1 MSEQSHESDPE
12 LPDEFGESD
21 EAAEYADSLD
31 IAVVGMAGRFPGART
46 VGEYWDNLK
55 AGVCSVTRFED
66 EELLARGVA
75 AATLAD
81 PNFVRAGYPLADS
94 EKFDAAFFGYSP
106 REAEL
111 MDPQHRVLLEC
122 AWSALE
128 SSGHDAEEY
137 DGLVGVYAGAGNNTY
152 LLFNIASQPGAADI
166 LGDKQTVIGNRS
178 DFLSSRVSYKLGLEG
193 PALNIQS
200 ACSTSLVAVVEACQA
215 LLAYQCDTAL
225 AGGVAVDAMRSKG
238 YTYRPDGILSPDGNC
253 RTFDARAQG
262 TVGGDG
268 VGMVVLKRLKDAIT
282 DGDHIHAVIKGSAL
296 NNDGSQRAGFSAPS
310 AISQA
315 SVISTALANADVSAE
330 NVRYVELHG
339 TATILGDPIEFSAL
353 ASAYSGVKA
362 GSCALG
368 SVKTNIGHL
377 DSAAGVAGLI
387 KTVLAV
393 EHGLLPPSLHFERP
407 NPRISLEDSPFY
419 VNTELQP
426 WPEEDGPRRAGVSS
440 FGLGGTNAHLILE
453 QSPRAARQ
461 EEPGDGAAQPADG
474 AEQLLVLSAKSPEA
488 LESATDQLHDHLSAH
503 PELSLADVAF
513 TLQHGRRAFAHR
525 RTMVCASVD
534 EALQALDA
542 RDDGRLHTAS
552 APEAAHRPV
561 AFMFTGFG
569 TQFPGMAR
577 ELYAQEPV
585 FAAALDKCAGLLEP
599 LLGEDVRKLVFTV
612 DESAESASPQPHD
625 FQRLLLQPER
635 SEHPLDQPR
644 LGYPAVFA
652 LEYALVDLWASWGV
666 EPEVMI
672 GHSLGEY
679 VAACVAGVFSL
690 SDALRLVVERARLI
704 EEQGEGAMLAVPLSE
719 EAVARYTDDDVCLAA
734 INGAQTCVL
743 SGSVDGIERVAAE
756 LLANDVA
763 SRQLTTR
770 FAFHS
775 PMMDPVVERYA
786 ELVRSV
792 VLNAPSTPFVS
803 NLTGTWI
810 TDSEATSPEYW
821 ARHVRHTVRFAD
833 GMSTLWSVPDIAIV
847 EIGPAPT
854 LTSGALQHPAA
865 ASTDRVVVPSLPG
878 AFHGQSDRGAL
889 LRAAGRLWLAGR
901 ARPFPRPVSGR
912 RVPLPTY
919 PFERRTYWLRPGA
932 APLGGGSVQQR
943 RGSLPEWFHS
953 PSWRRLAAPARPGA
967 AELADRRWLVF
978 ADETGVGRHLADH
991 LEAAGATVRTVHPGS
1006 EWNRKSEREYVLDPA
1021 RGAHFTEL
1029 AEALRAEGALPER
1042 VVHCWSVGDDADRA
1056 TAPEEVQGLVRR
1068 SFESLV
1074 HWAQACG
1081 TELMTQPQ
1089 RWDVVSTEVCAV
1101 LGDEPLC
1108 PPKATV
1114 QGLCKVLPQ
1123 EYPSLNC
1130 VHLDLRLDGTQPVSE
1145 LAGQLLSD
1153 LAAPTS
1159 ERTVALRGRHRW
1171 APTYVQAP
1179 LPARTGSPLKADGV
1193 YLITGGLGKIGLLM
1207 ARALAEQERVRLV
1220 LFGRTGLPPR
1230 ENWDDAEL
1238 AEGTRSVVRAVRAI
1252 EALGFQVIVSA
1263 TDLSDLPDMLVLK
1276 ARVLREFGPINGVL
1290 HCAGTTGPAAHREV
1304 SVLSGQDASWHF
1316 VPKLY
1321 GTQVLH
1327 EVLAD
1332 QQLDFALIASSIASL
1347 LGGLGF
1353 GAYAAANAALD
1364 AFAQRHHCAAIP
1376 WTSVN
1381 WEAWFFSAE
1390 DQRDSALGAAVREL
1404 ALTPEEGHR
1413 VVTELLNAVPQ
1424 PQVVVSTGDL
1434 ALRQEIWADTVADA
1448 PTPARL
1454 HERPNLRNPFVA
1466 PNGETERQVAGIW
1479 QELLGVESVG
1489 VHDNFFELG
1498 GSSLLGLQVVHRLR
1512 QELAVSVPLTIVY
1525 EGPTVH
1531 TLGGLIDNLR
1541 AAR

>member
-1 MSEQSHESDPE
+1 MSEQSHRPDPE
-12 LPDEFGESD
+12 LTDGSAEFVD
-21 EAAEYADSLD
+21 EAAEYEDSLD

-55 AGVCSVTRFED
+55 AGVCSVIRFED
-66 EELLARGVA
+66 DELLARGVPA
-75 AATLAD
+75 AALAD
-81 PNFVRAGYPLADS
+81 PDFVRAGYPLADS

-122 AWSALE
+122 GWAALE
-128 SSGHDAEEY
+128 SSGHDAEQY

-152 LLFNIASQPGAADI
+152 LLFNIASQPGAAEI

-178 DFLSSRVSYKLGLEG
+178 DFLSSRISYKLGLEG

-238 YTYRPDGILSPDGNC
+238 YTYRPNGILSPDGNC

-262 TVGGDG
+262 TVAGDG

-282 DGDHIHAVIKGSAL
+282 DGDHIHAVIKGSAV

-310 AISQA
+310 AVSQA

-330 NVRYVELHG
+330 SIRYVELHG

-353 ASAYSGVKA
+353 ASAYSGVAA

-393 EHGLLPPSLHFERP
+393 EYGLLPPSLHFEQP
-407 NPRISLEDSPFY
+407 NPRIALDDSPFY
-419 VNTELQP
+419 VNTELRP
-426 WPEEDGPRRAGVSS
+426 WPEEEGPRRAGVSS

-453 QSPRAARQ
+453 QSPRLASR
-461 EEPGDGAAQPADG
+461 EVPAEDT
-474 AEQLLVLSAKSPEA
+474 EQLLVLSAKSPEA
-488 LESATDQLHDHLSAH
+488 LEAATDQLHDHLRTHQDLA
-503 PELSLADVAF
+503 LADVAF
-513 TLQHGRRAFAHR
+513 TLQQGRQAFAHR
-525 RTMVCASVD
+525 RTLVCASVE

-542 RDDGRLHTAS
+542 RDDGRLRSAT

-569 TQFPGMAR
+569 SQFPGMAR
-577 ELYAQEPV
+577 ELYSQEPV
-585 FAAALDKCAGLLEP
+585 FAAALDRCAGLLEP
-599 LLGEDVRKLVFTV
+599 LLGQDVRELILTV
-612 DESAESASPQPHD
+612 DESAGSAAPHPFD
-625 FQRLLLQPER
+625 FQRLLLEPER

-652 LEYALVDLWASWGV
+652 LEYALVGLWASWGV

-690 SDALRLVVERARLI
+690 PDALRLVVERARLI

-719 EAVARYTDDDVCLAA
+719 EAVARYTHDDVCLAA
-734 INGAQTCVL
+734 VNGAQTCVL
-743 SGSVDGIERVAAE
+743 SGSVEGIERVTAE
-756 LLANDVA
+756 LLADDVA
-763 SRQLTTR
+763 SRRLTTR

-792 VLNAPSTPFVS
+792 ELNAPATAFVS

-810 TDSEATSPEYW
+810 TDDEATSPEYW
-821 ARHVRHTVRFAD
+821 ARHVRHTVRFSD

-865 ASTDRVVVPSLPG
+865 IGTDRVVVPSLPG
-878 AFHGQSDRGAL
+878 AFQGQSARGAL

-901 ARPFPRPVSGR
+901 TRPFPRPVSGR

-919 PFERRTYWLRPGA
+919 PFERRTYWLEPGA

-943 RGSLPEWFHS
+943 RGSLPEWFHA
-953 PSWRRLAAPARPGA
+953 PSWRRLAAPAGA
-967 AELADRRWLVF
+967 EAGELAAQRWLVF
-978 ADETGVGRHLADH
+978 ADETGVGRHLADR
-991 LEAAGATVRTVHPGS
+991 LEAAGATVRTVSPGS

-1021 RGAHFTEL
+1021 QAMHFTDL

-1056 TAPEEVQGLVRR
+1056 TAPEDVRALVRR

-1074 HWAQACG
+1074 NWAQAAG
-1081 TELMTQPQ
+1081 AELMTQPQ
-1089 RWDVVSTEVCAV
+1089 RWDVVSSEVCAV

-1123 EYPSLNC
+1123 EYPSLSC
-1130 VHLDLRLDGTQPVSE
+1130 VHLDLRLDGSRPVAE
-1145 LAGQLLSD
+1145 LAGQLLSE
-1153 LAAPTS
+1153 LAARTG
-1159 ERTVALRGRHRW
+1159 ERTVALRGKHRW
-1171 APTYVQAP
+1171 APSYVPAP
-1179 LPARTGSPLKADGV
+1179 LPARTGSPLKPDGV

-1230 ENWDDAEL
+1230 EDWDDAEL
-1238 AEGTRSVVRAVRAI
+1238 SGATRSAIGAVRGI
-1252 EALGFQVIVSA
+1252 EALGSQVIVSA
-1263 TDLSDLPDMLVLK
+1263 TDLSDLADMVALK
-1276 ARVLREFGPINGVL
+1276 ERVLREFGPIDGVL
-1290 HCAGTTGPAAHREV
+1290 HCAGTTGSAAHREV
-1304 SVLSGQDASWHF
+1304 SVLTGEEASWHF
-1316 VPKLY
+1316 APKLY

-1332 QQLDFALIASSIASL
+1332 QRLDFALIASSIASL

-1364 AFAQRHHCAAIP
+1364 AFAQRHHCAEIP
-1376 WTSVN
+1376 WSSVN
-1381 WEAWFFSAE
+1381 WEAWFFSAD
-1390 DQRDSALGAAVREL
+1390 DQRDADLGAAVRKL
-1404 ALTPEEGHR
+1404 ALTPQEGHR
-1413 VVTELLNAVPQ
+1413 VVDALLGAVPQ

-1434 ALRQEIWADTVADA
+1434 ALRQETWADPVADA
-1448 PTPARL
+1448 PAPARL

-1466 PNGETERQVAGIW
+1466 PSRETEHQVAEIW

-1512 QELAVSVPLTIVY
+1512 KELAVSVPLTIVY

-1531 TLGGLIDNLR
+1531 TLGGLIDDLR
-1541 AAR
+1541 AAQ